1 MFNAC
6 TSLPSAPTAEHPAQQ
21 NSTYPHGFEFWCHVP
36 EVGDRC
42 WLLPVAQGVG
52 RLLPMLEQIVPDQEH
67 HPLEVQLM
75 LRMAHL
81 HFVLR
86 KLLSEN

>member
-1 MFNAC
+1 MLAASSGTGC
-6 TSLPSAPTAEHPAQQ
+6 
-21 NSTYPHGFEFWCHVP
+21 G
-36 EVGDRC
+36 
-42 WLLPVAQGVG
+42 
-52 RLLPMLEQIVPDQEH
+52 LLPMLEQIVPDQEH

-81 HFVLR
+81 QFVLS